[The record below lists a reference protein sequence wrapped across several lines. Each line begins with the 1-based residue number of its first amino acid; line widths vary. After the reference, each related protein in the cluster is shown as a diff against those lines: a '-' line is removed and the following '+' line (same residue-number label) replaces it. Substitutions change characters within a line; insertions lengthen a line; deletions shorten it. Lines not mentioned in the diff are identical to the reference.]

1 MPWRRLIL
9 RGNEIMDHNLVVR
22 EKITEKYL
30 LEELDP
36 ALRDEFEEHFF
47 DCEECARDIR
57 AASEFVNHSRVV
69 LAERSATVR
78 GPETAHP
85 PHAAG
90 GGWFSW
96 LRPAFAV
103 PVFALLLVVIAYQ
116 NLATLPHLT
125 RAARQ
130 PQLLPAATV
139 NLLTYGENAAPLVIH
154 PGDGFLVNV
163 IVPPGHKFA
172 SYRVDLYN
180 PAAGLDG
187 SLAIP
192 AFAED
197 TWPIRFPGA
206 SRQSGKYKL
215 VVHGIT
221 ASGQEVE
228 VGSSSFELQVQN

>member
-1 MPWRRLIL
+1 
-9 RGNEIMDHNLVVR
+9 MDHSKVVR

-30 LEELDP
+30 LQELDP

-47 DCEECARDIR
+47 GCEECARDVR
-57 AASEFVNHSRVV
+57 AASEFVAHSKVV
-69 LAERSATVR
+69 LAERPAPVSVLDQPSTLHASNR
-78 GPETAHP
+78 G
-85 PHAAG
+85 
-90 GGWFSW
+90 WLSW

-125 RAARQ
+125 NVARQ

-139 NLLTYGENAAPLVIH
+139 NLLTYGENAAPLATH
-154 PGDGFLVNV
+154 AGDGFLLNV

-180 PAAGLDG
+180 PAGGLDG
-187 SLAIP
+187 SVAIP
-192 AFAED
+192 SSAED

-215 VVHGIT
+215 AVHGIT

-228 VGSSSFELQVQN
+228 VGSTSFELQVQD

>member
-1 MPWRRLIL
+1 
-9 RGNEIMDHNLVVR
+9 MDHNLVVR

-30 LEELDP
+30 LEELEP
-36 ALRDEFEEHFF
+36 SLRDEFEEHFF
-47 DCEECARDIR
+47 DCEECARDVR
-57 AASEFVNHSRVV
+57 AASEFVTHSKVV
-69 LAERSATVR
+69 LAERSATVPALAKATPSR
-78 GPETAHP
+78 ASTS
-85 PHAAG
+85 
-90 GGWFSW
+90 GWFAW

-103 PVFALLLVVIAYQ
+103 PVFALLLAVIAYQ
-116 NLATLPHLT
+116 NLAPLPHLT
-125 RAARQ
+125 KAARQ

-139 NLLTYGENAAPLVIH
+139 NLLTYGENAAPLLIRQ
-154 PGDGFLVNV
+154 GDGFLVNV

-187 SLAIP
+187 SVAIP
-192 AFAED
+192 SSAED

-215 VVHGIT
+215 VVHGIS

-228 VGSSSFELQVQN
+228 AGSSSFEVQVQN

>member
-1 MPWRRLIL
+1 MLVTSVNFE
-9 RGNEIMDHNLVVR
+9 GDAAMDHNMVVR

-47 DCEECARDIR
+47 DCQECARDVR
-57 AASEFVNHSRVV
+57 AASEFVTHSKVV
-69 LAERSATVR
+69 LAERSAPV
-78 GPETAHP
+78 PVLAKASP
-85 PHAAG
+85 SQASSS
-90 GGWFSW
+90 GWFSW

-103 PVFALLLVVIAYQ
+103 PVLALLLVVIAYQ

-125 RAARQ
+125 NAARQ
-130 PQLLPAATV
+130 PQLLPAATL

-154 PGDGFLVNV
+154 ADDGFLVNV

-180 PAAGLDG
+180 PAAALDG
-187 SLAIP
+187 SVAIP
-192 AFAED
+192 AATED